1 MNSIRPGFLKGAFKH
16 LSILPRL
23 VFSVRGWP
31 NLLTDCIGR
40 GRKPY
45 YLRTNSDVT
54 CEIRPGTSDWWIF
67 LEIFVF
73 GIYHRA
79 QGDIRRAGVIID
91 IGANVGFFGLY
102 ASSINPGVK
111 IHAFEPF
118 PKNADQLKKNL
129 GLNPGSQ
136 VILHQAAVTDQTGT
150 MELYFSPGDDSGCTL
165 NEVRGQ
171 SCSVKT
177 VGINDLFTACSVS
190 KCDLLKMDCEGS
202 ELAILRTASPSVL
215 MAIQSIIMEYHI
227 LAEVDT
233 ILNILSGAGFKCEV
247 ITSIKTIYGT
257 RN

>member
-1 MNSIRPGFLKGAFKH
+1 MLRPGFLPGALRH

-23 VFSVRGWP
+23 VFTVRGWP
-31 NLLTDCIGR
+31 CLLADAMGCR
-40 GRKPY
+40 RLPY
-45 YLRTNSDVT
+45 QLHTRTGT
-54 CEIRPGTSDWWIF
+54 CCLIRPGTSDWWIF

-73 GIYHRA
+73 GIYRRA
-79 QGDIRRAGVIID
+79 QEDIRRAEVIMD

-102 ASSINPGVK
+102 ASSIHPGVI

-118 PKNADQLKKNL
+118 PKNADQLGKNL
-129 GLNPGSQ
+129 GLNPGCL
-136 VILHQAAVTDQTGT
+136 VKLHQAAVTDQTGT

-177 VGINDLFTACSVS
+177 VGINEVFATCEVT

-202 ELAILRTASPSVL
+202 ELSILRAASPSVL
-215 MAIQSIIMEYHI
+215 LAIQAIIMEYHV
-227 LAEVDT
+227 LAEVEA
-233 ILNILSGAGFKCEV
+233 IENILSAAGFTCEV
-247 ITSIKTIYGT
+247 IAEINTIYAS